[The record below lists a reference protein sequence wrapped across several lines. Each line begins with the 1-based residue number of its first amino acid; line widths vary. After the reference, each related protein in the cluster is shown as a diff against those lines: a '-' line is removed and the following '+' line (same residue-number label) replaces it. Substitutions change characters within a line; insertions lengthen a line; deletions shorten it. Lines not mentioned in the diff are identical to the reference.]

1 MTRLPLFL
9 LGATALTAAGL
20 TAAGP
25 ARADVVVAVAGPL
38 TGQYA
43 VFGVQMKNG
52 AEMAVKDINAKGGI
66 NGEKLVLKVA
76 DDACDPKQAVA
87 VANQLVNEKVVF
99 VDGHFCS
106 GSSIPASTVYH
117 EEGMLMI
124 SPASTNPTFTEQGFD
139 NVFRTC
145 GRDDVQG
152 VFAANY
158 VVDHKLGSKV
168 AVIDDKTQY
177 GKGLADVFRKQ
188 LNARGVKEV
197 IDEEITAGDKDFSAL
212 VTKLKQAGVDLI
224 YFGGYHTEAGLI
236 TRQARQQ
243 GLQAQVVSGDA
254 LQTQQFWDIAGKTG
268 EGFMMT
274 FPADPRDLPSAAN
287 VVKEFKAQNIDP
299 EGYTL
304 YTYAAMQ
311 VFKDAATKAKSTEL
325 DALTKVLHADTFDTV
340 IGPIGFNKNGDIKK
354 PVYVMYK
361 WHDGNYAQIK
371 G

>member
-1 MTRLPLFL
+1 MRRLSLFL
-9 LGATALTAAGL
+9 FSAAAVGALSV
-20 TAAGP
+20 P
-25 ARADVVVAVAGPL
+25 AMADIVVGVAGPL

-43 VFGVQMKNG
+43 VFGVQMQHG
-52 AEMAVKDINAKGGI
+52 ADLAVKDINAKGGI
-66 NGEKLVLKVA
+66 NGQKLVLKVG

-106 GSSIPASTVYH
+106 GSSIPASKVYH
-117 EEGMLMI
+117 EEGILQI
-124 SPASTNPTFTEQGFD
+124 TPASTNPTFTEQGFD
-139 NVFRTC
+139 NTFRTC

-177 GKGLADVFRKQ
+177 GKGLADVFRQQ
-188 LNARGVKEV
+188 LNKRGVKEV

-236 TRQARQQ
+236 TRQARGQ
-243 GLQAQVVSGDA
+243 GLEAQIVSGDA
-254 LQTQQFWDIAGKTG
+254 LQTQQYWNIAGKTG

-274 FPADPRDLPSAAN
+274 FPADPRDLPTAAE
-287 VVKEFKAQNIDP
+287 VVKEFKAEGFDP

-311 VFKDAATKAKSTEL
+311 VFKDAATKAGSTDL
-325 DALTKVLHADTFDTV
+325 DAVTKVMHDTTFNTV
-340 IGPIGFNKNGDIKK
+340 LGPIAFNKNGDINN
-354 PVYVMYK
+354 PVYVMYR
-361 WHDGNYAQIK
+361 WHDGNYAEIK